1 MTRIEAALLVPP
13 PLSGAGLIYYDDFS
27 ASPAGGRQM
36 INFPIRDVA
45 AYASAAIA
53 VPAGGAMPSALA
65 ENGLNQAMTVAWE
78 LSWNESVWVPGD
90 AGTNVPTLAKVVIPP
105 NSRPAP
111 FVRLKATAALNP
123 ISGSAVVSA
132 LVRIPPWVQSGGSD
146 NGEVVNLVQGRKEAL
161 TGGIVSELRTRARGA
176 AIGDEATLTKDLSI
190 PQVPPVLE
198 LGALISLAFPSV
210 SPRIQLGWDELITGL
225 SGQMFVLR
233 HEGDAA
239 GTVYITTTVGTV
251 SIGARKRYTDSAWL
265 DFRVLVA
272 PAQGRWVGAAINGEL
287 FGGGGIEGSATGAP
301 GGLLSNGK
309 AQLKV
314 RAMTAAQT
322 GLLIDRVWVRGLG

>member
-1 MTRIEAALLVPP
+1 MTRIETALLVPP

-27 ASPAGGRQM
+27 ASPWGGRKM
-36 INFPIRDVA
+36 INFPIRDQLV
-45 AYASAAIA
+45 YASAAIT
-53 VPAGGAMPSALA
+53 VPSGGTMPSALA

-78 LSWNESVWVPGD
+78 LSWDESVWVPGD

-111 FVRLKATAALNP
+111 FVRLTAKAALDP

-132 LVRIPPWVQSGGSD
+132 FVRIPQWLQGGGLD
-146 NGEVVNLVQGRKEAL
+146 NGEVVSLVQGRRQAL
-161 TGGIVSELRTRARGA
+161 TGGVVSELRTRSRGA
-176 AIGDEATLTKDLSI
+176 AVGDEATIEKDLSI

-198 LGALISLAFPSV
+198 LGALFSIVGAGLA
-210 SPRIQLGWDELITGL
+210 RIELGWAELITEL
-225 SGQMFVLR
+225 SGQMFRVR

-239 GTVYITTTVGTV
+239 GTVYITTAPGNVP
-251 SIGARKRYTDSAWL
+251 IGARQRYTDSAWL

-287 FGGGGIEGSATGAP
+287 FGGGGIEGSATGMP
-301 GGLLSNGK
+301 GGYLSNGK

-314 RAMTAAQT
+314 RAMTAVQA
-322 GLLIDRVWVRGLG
+322 GLYIDRVWVRGLG